1 MLRKLHDLKGF
12 TVQGKK
18 EKLGEIDDFYFDQD
32 HLVLRYLV
40 LDTGSWLKHET
51 NLISTHSVL
60 EINFDQK
67 MVKVDIE
74 KSQLEDSPS
83 LAKNK
88 PISQLEEKRIVE
100 YFDWPGYWSEH
111 HASDSEFIHAG
122 LQQRKKLLDIK
133 ALDAEK
139 AAEKNAAAEKQSNL
153 RSLEEVT
160 GYKIHAQDEKFGHL
174 EDIFVDE
181 ENWLIRYF
189 LIDTKDHIPG
199 KSVLIAPEWIDSI
212 SWQGAEI
219 FVDKDKKEIE
229 NAPEYEQPADQKL
242 ISRGY
247 EDLLYDH
254 YNHHKYWL

>member
-88 PISQLEEKRIVE
+88 PISQLEEKE
-100 YFDWPGYWSEH
+100 
-111 HASDSEFIHAG
+111 
-122 LQQRKKLLDIK
+122 
-133 ALDAEK
+133 
-139 AAEKNAAAEKQSNL
+139 
-153 RSLEEVT
+153 
-160 GYKIHAQDEKFGHL
+160 
-174 EDIFVDE
+174 
-181 ENWLIRYF
+181 
-189 LIDTKDHIPG
+189 
-199 KSVLIAPEWIDSI
+199 
-212 SWQGAEI
+212 
-219 FVDKDKKEIE
+219 
-229 NAPEYEQPADQKL
+229 
-242 ISRGY
+242 
-247 EDLLYDH
+247 
-254 YNHHKYWL
+254 